1 MFNEA
6 RKYQQEIY
14 LQAREFFINNPDT
27 LINLE
32 LFIMEHISTFVE
44 QKKME
49 IQRDYNEASL
59 LYPFWQ
65 NYPPD
70 ERGRAPKGDQFPWI
84 EVGEHVFCPKISRYM
99 YENFYVRDTGIPTG
113 PDDRYI
119 ISSSKIKEII
129 GFTDSA
135 WVFIDIKSVGPR
147 DDQDHTVMSHNQ
159 VSGNG
164 KWVSEQEGV
173 INDIITAQGK
183 RASHPFHCA
192 IPPIF
197 VLSDKTIAPVVHIVI
212 KPVYAMLSLEGK
224 GSGQPLSR
232 VSIATIPN
240 GLLLTEKPNYLK
252 MYPGLLFPGKDDKE
266 KDPRKVRARISFELL
281 REIASWRYI
290 DINFSCSTQ
299 GAAAFELV

>member
-1 MFNEA
+1 MFNKA
-6 RKYQQEIY
+6 RKLQQEIY
-14 LQAREFFINNPDT
+14 LQAREFYLKHPDS
-27 LINLE
+27 LINVE
-32 LFIMEHISTFVE
+32 MFIMQHISTFIE
-44 QKKME
+44 KRKAE

-84 EVGEHVFCPKISRYM
+84 EVGEHVFCPKLSRYM
-99 YENFYVRDTGIPTG
+99 NENFVVRDTGIPTG

-119 ISSSKIKEII
+119 ISSSKIKEIL
-129 GFTDSA
+129 GFTDSV

-164 KWVSEQEGV
+164 KWPTEKEGV
-173 INDIITAQGK
+173 INDIVTAQGS

-232 VSIATIPN
+232 VSLAVIPN
-240 GLLLTEKPNYLK
+240 GLLLTENPNYLK
-252 MYPGLLFPGKDDKE
+252 RYPGLLFPGKDDKD

-281 REIASWRYI
+281 RTIASWRYI
-290 DINFSCSTQ
+290 DI
-299 GAAAFELV
+299 AFDY